1 MNNQPTL
8 ITDLGGV
15 IYSFSK
21 TFNPEEHEGKFVAAL
36 KWYSENE
43 PKYKNVLEDYNNDDL
58 CLALD
63 IEKKA
68 VIEGLNKKNDARGA
82 LAIYFNPQAS
92 QELLENAKKFR
103 IAIVATSRK
112 ETSLAII
119 KEALERIGQEKE
131 NIKEIVSEFDIYDM
145 SEFGSKKDSNAW
157 KQILKN
163 YPNIIGI
170 VEDSKKNLNAAVQAA
185 RELSI
190 IPNRSQS
197 MMLF

>member
-1 MNNQPTL
+1 MNNKP
-8 ITDLGGV
+8 IIISDLGGV

-36 KWYSENE
+36 KWYSENK
-43 PKYKNVLEDYNNDDL
+43 PKYKNVLAEYNNGNL
-58 CLALD
+58 HLALD
-63 IEKKA
+63 IEKEA
-68 VIEGLNKKNDARGA
+68 VIKGLNKKDDAKGA
-82 LAIYFNPQAS
+82 LAIYFSSQAT
-92 QELLENAKKFR
+92 QELLENAKKFK

-119 KEALERIGQEKE
+119 NEAFQKIGQAREDAEK
-131 NIKEIVSEFDIYDM
+131 IVSEFDIYDM

-157 KQILKN
+157 KQIFKN

-170 VEDSKKNLNAAVQAA
+170 VEDSEKNLNAAFQATS
-185 RELSI
+185 ELGT

-197 MMLF
+197 MMVF